1 MSSAP
6 SAGKSKVSA
15 GKSKVS
21 AGNSKVSA
29 GNSKVSAGNS
39 KVSAGNN
46 KVSAGNSKVS
56 AFPRGWLGLAGHF
69 RVAISAAVISQKIAT
84 VGVLA
89 EIRGRWS
96 IISQLDRTEPVD
108 GLTESLFEADL
119 GFPAQFGLGQ

>member
-6 SAGKSKVSA
+6 SAGNR
-15 GKSKVS
+15 KVS

-29 GNSKVSAGNS
+29 GNSNVSAGNNNVSAGNS
-39 KVSAGNN
+39 KVSAL
-46 KVSAGNSKVS
+46 
-56 AFPRGWLGLAGHF
+56 PRGWPDLAGQIWL
-69 RVAISAAVISQKIAT
+69 AIFAAVISQKIAT

-119 GFPAQFGLGQ
+119 GFPAQFGLGQRNVGASTRGVV